1 MIDHKTEISG
11 HRKLTETKCLSL
23 SLSPPCP
30 LCSLWPSR
38 RWASGL
44 TQQSQLHRAH
54 APLARGSGPVWT
66 PGDISL
72 EGGGGIPSHPTPPPF
87 LLSLGGKLWA
97 YPNLP
102 LPFLRNKGTN
112 PWKIIYRLIDRSRP
126 PVTGEGGP
134 GLYLHQESTLANFH
148 LPDVSTALHT
158 LKCICTDALIGSLQQ
173 IR

>member
-1 MIDHKTEISG
+1 MP
-11 HRKLTETKCLSL
+11 L

-112 PWKIIYRLIDRSRP
+112 PWKIIYRLIDPKCAYAIRLLEFRGF
-126 PVTGEGGP
+126 VGGLTDVLSP
-134 GLYLHQESTLANFH
+134 LPLCRWTVH
-148 LPDVSTALHT
+148 LFGNV
-158 LKCICTDALIGSLQQ
+158 CTHIASKQ
-173 IR
+173 